1 MTFYEWGVKFTLL
14 KWALLNAD
22 EIIII
27 EIEGE

>member
-1 MTFYEWGVKFTLL
+1 MTFYEWGVSYTLF

-27 EIEGE
+27 EFEGE